1 MLTKITMPSLSP
13 TMEEG
18 KIVSWIKNVGDE
30 VLSGEVL
37 FEVETDKA
45 TMEYE
50 APEDGFLVKIL
61 CEKDQT
67 VKVNDLVAI
76 ISESKSIDKNF
87 INEFI
92 NEFNNTPKVKDNKT
106 KEDKEDKVEFK
117 SNLIELPNDV
127 RITSLAKRV
136 AIQNKIDISSISYS
150 GRKIKVND
158 LLADNSIEISPSKIF
173 ISPAAKII
181 AIKKNIDI
189 ENITGSGPNNRII
202 IRDVRDSNSMNDN
215 KLRKAIAKATL
226 YSKQNIPHFYLNSR
240 VQMDNL
246 LEFRKLHKQSGNKYS
261 LNGLLMHA
269 ISESFKFFPES
280 NCVYLENDEF
290 KVNENIE
297 IGLAVDSEVG
307 LKMPVLK
314 NIETMDLN
322 SLSLSLNA
330 LIDSARLN
338 KLTPQ
343 DLAGGVISISN
354 LGSFNIRSFDAIIF
368 PGQTYIL
375 SVGQIYE
382 DVLVSK
388 GEISSGQFMNLT
400 LACDHRAVDGVLAA
414 KFFSHISSIIEKIK

>member
-92 NEFNNTPKVKDNKT
+92 NEFNNTPKVKDNKI

-158 LLADNSIEISPSKIF
+158 LLADSSIEISPSKIF

-297 IGLAVDSEVG
+297 IGLAVDSDAG